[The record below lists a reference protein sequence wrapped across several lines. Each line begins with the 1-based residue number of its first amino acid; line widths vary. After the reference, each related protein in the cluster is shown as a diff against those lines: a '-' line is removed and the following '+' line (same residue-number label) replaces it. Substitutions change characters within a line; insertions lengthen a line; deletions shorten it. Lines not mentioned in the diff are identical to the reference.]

1 MYVKLKPGCH
11 FTPECWEG
19 YMVNTVQA
27 SHVAY
32 ILCKREKKKES
43 DPDAY
48 FIVKPETRQIQA
60 TIRDIQK
67 IILSDISMTQFPV
80 NCNIATTCHKLQGKT
95 LQKLVINSLNYGT
108 KNWIYVVFS
117 RLTKLNGL
125 ILNQMLDENKKYSC
139 DPLLLRWE
147 KRMKNTIERKTF
159 EERGLLQQYL
169 AEEAQYEKLDW
180 NNNEDNLL
188 SSFYLQRVA
197 KYFDQNIYYGT
208 ITNSK
213 PFKSENGILLWHVQ
227 YDDDDSEDFNKEE
240 VMEAINL
247 YKSRLIT

>member
-1 MYVKLKPGCH
+1 
-11 FTPECWEG
+11 
-19 YMVNTVQA
+19 
-27 SHVAY
+27 
-32 ILCKREKKKES
+32 
-43 DPDAY
+43 
-48 FIVKPETRQIQA
+48 
-60 TIRDIQK
+60 
-67 IILSDISMTQFPV
+67 
-80 NCNIATTCHKLQGKT
+80 
-95 LQKLVINSLNYGT
+95 
-108 KNWIYVVFS
+108 
-117 RLTKLNGL
+117 
-125 ILNQMLDENKKYSC
+125 
-139 DPLLLRWE
+139 
-147 KRMKNTIERKTF
+147 MKNTIERKTF

-197 KYFDQNIYYGT
+197 KYFDQDIYYGT

-227 YDDDDSEDFNKEE
+227 YDDDDSEGFNKEE

>member
-1 MYVKLKPGCH
+1 
-11 FTPECWEG
+11 
-19 YMVNTVQA
+19 MV
-27 SHVAY
+27 
-32 ILCKREKKKES
+32 CKREKKKES

-48 FIVKPETRQIQA
+48 FIVKPETQQIQA
-60 TIRDIQK
+60 TIHDIQK

-197 KYFDQNIYYGT
+197 KYFDQDIYYGT

-227 YDDDDSEDFNKEE
+227 YDDDSEDFNKEE